1 MDENE
6 VAAMLWALLP
16 GSDPGRLLSALAAPA
31 MRQAPFGR
39 GYTRHSWT
47 VTENCSRENVEDL
60 EISAPTFADYLD
72 ALRCQGAVAEAID
85 EVTEPDRHYPYPS
98 AEVACP

>member
-1 MDENE
+1 
-6 VAAMLWALLP
+6 
-16 GSDPGRLLSALAAPA
+16 
-31 MRQAPFGR
+31 
-39 GYTRHSWT
+39 
-47 VTENCSRENVEDL
+47 VEDL